1 MKEKMKNLFTQNI
14 GTKLLSVVIAGLV
27 WIIIM
32 SLSDP
37 QVTKTIENIPVER
50 RNEEA
55 VTEEGKVYEALS
67 GNRVS
72 IRVRGSRSV
81 VETMDVK
88 DFVAYVDFK
97 EIGWVNAVPIHV
109 EFKNKNNESL
119 AEITHKSKDVM
130 SISLVENLATMVQVD
145 IKPINVPEGYYA
157 FCSSISSKLL
167 EISGS
172 KTQVESVEKLVG
184 TVDLSGYKQNF
195 QKMVDLVPVDIEGNE
210 IDDTKLN
217 IAQKYVRVD
226 ITVIPVKDVPVVLD
240 TTGVTTATGFGI
252 SGMDYSPKT
261 IQVAAEQDV
270 LDRLTEIVIP
280 YSADELMQS
289 EVVEIE
295 IAKYLPSGVYLKSET
310 TSVVLSIEVERLT
323 RKDISISTSDIEIR
337 NLAEG
342 LELRFDKNSFIL
354 SVRGISNVLDNLT
367 VENMGLYLD
376 MASVTSDGKQEVI
389 LHADPECK
397 VDFVQ
402 KLTVY
407 ITDSAAIKGVEN

>member
-1 MKEKMKNLFTQNI
+1 MKEKLKNLFMKNI
-14 GTKLLSVVIAGLV
+14 GTKLLSVVIAGLI
-27 WIIIM
+27 WIVIM
-32 SLSDP
+32 SISDP

-67 GNRVS
+67 GNRVTVR
-72 IRVRGSRSV
+72 IRGSRSI
-81 VETMDVK
+81 VENMDVE
-88 DFVAYVDFK
+88 DFIAYVDFK

-109 EFKNKNNESL
+109 EFKNKSNEDL

-172 KTQVESVEKLVG
+172 KTQVASVEKLVG
-184 TVDLSGYKQNF
+184 TVDLSKDKQSC

-240 TTGVTTATGFGI
+240 TTGVTVATGFGI

-261 IQVAAEQDV
+261 IQIAAEQEI
-270 LDRLTEIVIP
+270 LDRITEIVIP

-289 EVVEIE
+289 EVAEIE
-295 IAKYLPSGVYLKSET
+295 IARYLPAGVYLKSET
-310 TSVVLSIEVERLT
+310 ANVILSIAVERLT
-323 RKDISISTSDIEIR
+323 RKDITVPTAEIEIR

-342 LELRFDKNSFIL
+342 LELRFEKSLITF
-354 SVRGISNVLDNLT
+354 SVRGISEVIDNLR

-376 MASVTSDGKQEVI
+376 MASANAVGEQEVI
-389 LHADPECK
+389 LRSDPACGVEIA
-397 VDFVQ
+397 Q

-407 ITDSAAIKGVEN
+407 ITDRAAVKDDEE